1 MTMADS
7 ISLTCPHCK
16 SELSIDMA
24 AGVVVGHTPP
34 VIHRDKTDFDTR
46 LKELEDEKK
55 RAADRL
61 NEAIRMEKSKE
72 RIMEDRFKKLM
83 DDAKDFDP
91 DERPLRDID
100 LD

>member
-1 MTMADS
+1 MSDS
-7 ISLTCPHCK
+7 ITVTCPHCS
-16 SELSIDMA
+16 SELEIDVA
-24 AGVVVGHTPP
+24 AGVVVSHTPP
-34 VIHRDKTDFDTR
+34 VVHRDRTDFDAR

-61 NEAIRMEKSKE
+61 EEAMRMEKSKE

-83 DDAKDFDP
+83 DDAKDMDP

>member
-1 MTMADS
+1 MSGAITV
-7 ISLTCPHCK
+7 TCPHCGSK
-16 SELSIDMA
+16 LEIDTA
-24 AGVVVGHTPP
+24 AGVVVGHEAP
-34 VIHRDKTDFDTR
+34 VAHRDKTDFDTR

-61 NEAIRMEKSKE
+61 EEAMRREKSKE

-83 DDAKDFDP
+83 DDAKDMDP